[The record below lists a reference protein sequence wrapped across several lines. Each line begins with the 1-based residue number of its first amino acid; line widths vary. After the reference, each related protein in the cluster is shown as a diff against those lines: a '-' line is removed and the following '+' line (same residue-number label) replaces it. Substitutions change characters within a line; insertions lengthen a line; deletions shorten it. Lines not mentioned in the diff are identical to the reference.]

1 MNPLT
6 VCFHNVKT
14 NRTVTR
20 FLDMCCTSGE
30 DCGLAS
36 TIYNEIDSNPTC
48 RQPYCVFF
56 FFFHILVKSFED
68 NDSFI
73 ESDLEEPNIGKHNK
87 KS

>member
-6 VCFHNVKT
+6 VTVKT

-36 TIYNEIDSNPTC
+36 TIFNEINSNPTC
-48 RQPYCVFF
+48 RQPYCV